1 MKGALAKAVVACC
14 LVLPA
19 SPTAA
24 QVPARDALAQRVDR
38 YLQPYLDLAAFSGV
52 VLLARHGNILLERA
66 YGMANYELGVPIRIG
81 TRFHIASVSKTFTA
95 AAVLQLVERGK
106 ISVRD
111 PIAKF
116 VPDYPRGNEITV
128 HHLLAHA
135 SGIPDVNGLPG
146 YDTIARLPHTT
157 ASLVALFRDQ
167 PLDFVPGSRYSYSN
181 SNYNLLAY
189 IIEHVSG
196 MGYGEF
202 LEQNIFR
209 PAGLTSTAHD
219 SSPASLVPDRAS
231 GYMPVGAIGLANA
244 PYIDWTTKTGNGSLY
259 STAEDLFHWDRA
271 LHGGKVLK
279 DQSVALMF
287 TAQLGG
293 VGYGWMVGQRLNRR
307 VYRMSGR
314 SPGFSS
320 EIQHYPDEDLLVVVL
335 SNNYAATATAVAT
348 DLAAMVLREPVISLA
363 VRSPVAIS
371 PGTLD
376 RYTGRYL
383 GGDDFLIPRVTLTLD
398 NRDGE
403 LVMSWSSG
411 AVEELV
417 PQSDSTFL
425 DRRFWSLVR
434 FGTSSADSGRLTY
447 QSGGKDYI
455 ARRLP

>member
-19 SPTAA
+19 SPAAA

-106 ISVRD
+106 IRIRD

-209 PAGLTSTAHD
+209 PAGLTSTA
-219 SSPASLVPDRAS
+219 VPLLDGR
-231 GYMPVGAIGLANA
+231 
-244 PYIDWTTKTGNGSLY
+244 GSLPLG
-259 STAEDLFHWDRA
+259 SGVARWQGVERPERRPDVHCPARGRRLRLDGGTAPEPPSL
-271 LHGGKVLK
+271 
-279 DQSVALMF
+279 
-287 TAQLGG
+287 
-293 VGYGWMVGQRLNRR
+293 
-307 VYRMSGR
+307 
-314 SPGFSS
+314 
-320 EIQHYPDEDLLVVVL
+320 PDEW
-335 SNNYAATATAVAT
+335 A
-348 DLAAMVLREPVISLA
+348 LARILE
-363 VRSPVAIS
+363 
-371 PGTLD
+371 
-376 RYTGRYL
+376 
-383 GGDDFLIPRVTLTLD
+383 
-398 NRDGE
+398 
-403 LVMSWSSG
+403 
-411 AVEELV
+411 
-417 PQSDSTFL
+417 
-425 DRRFWSLVR
+425 
-434 FGTSSADSGRLTY
+434 
-447 QSGGKDYI
+447 
-455 ARRLP
+455 